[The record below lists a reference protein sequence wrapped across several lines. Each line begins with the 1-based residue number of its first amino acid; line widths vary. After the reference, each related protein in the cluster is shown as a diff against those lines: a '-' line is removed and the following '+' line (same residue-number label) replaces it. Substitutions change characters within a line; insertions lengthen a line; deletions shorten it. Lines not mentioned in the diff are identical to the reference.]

1 MTAARIAVFACALS
15 VVLSPSSLR
24 AQTLITD
31 TKRAT
36 EIGIVQEW
44 FHRELE
50 PAPYNDT
57 EWNITSLQLSYSVT
71 DWLKFAV
78 QGGYSEFENDDFGNS
93 EYKRY
98 SVGGGIA
105 VRAWKKGDWDIE
117 ASARYLDTFDL
128 DTSITLLHKHV
139 QSVGGTAQLVRSFS
153 PFGQSAKVWAGPLVV
168 DDRIET
174 FTWDATTALSSSHGT
189 GFGAQAGTRVI
200 LGGWVSLYGFAS
212 YVDNVQGG
220 VAVSLHARDGAF

>member
-1 MTAARIAVFACALS
+1 MKASQIALWVAMTLMLLPLAADAQMLVSDTRRTTELS
-15 VVLSPSSLR
+15 IL
-24 AQTLITD
+24 
-31 TKRAT
+31 
-36 EIGIVQEW
+36 QEW

-50 PAPYNDT
+50 PAVYNDT
-57 EWNITSLQLSYSVT
+57 EWNITSLQLSYSIT
-71 DWLKFAV
+71 DWFKFAI
-78 QGGYSEFENDDFGNS
+78 QGGYSEFENEDFATS

-174 FTWDATTALSSSHGT
+174 FAWDATTALSSSDGT

-220 VAVSLHARDGAF
+220 VAVSLHAREGAF